1 MQKKQFPSVLA
12 SWAKQSE
19 ELVYRKM
26 MKANDGLLV
35 EKWNEFYKHLIIED
49 RVFDVNSK
57 KINSFEF
64 AYKLS
69 RSEWT
74 DTY

>member
-35 EKWNEFYKHLIIED
+35 EKWNEFYKTRNFGT
-49 RVFDVNSK
+49 RVYRREV
-57 KINSFEF
+57 
-64 AYKLS
+64 
-69 RSEWT
+69 
-74 DTY
+74 

>member
-26 MKANDGLLV
+26 MKENDGLLV
-35 EKWNEFYKHLIIED
+35 EKWNEFYKHLILHD
-49 RVFDVNSK
+49 REIDIKSK
-57 KINSFEF
+57 EII
-64 AYKLS
+64 L
-69 RSEWT
+69 T
-74 DTY
+74 IPCVGPHC